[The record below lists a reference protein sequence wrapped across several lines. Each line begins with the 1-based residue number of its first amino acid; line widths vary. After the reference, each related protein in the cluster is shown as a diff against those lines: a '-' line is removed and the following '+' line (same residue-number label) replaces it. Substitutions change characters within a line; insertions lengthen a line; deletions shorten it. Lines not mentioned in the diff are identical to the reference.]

1 MYPLNIPSFP
11 NVIMPYKSIAVKEEV
26 YNLIKE
32 NARKELRGISNYLE
46 HKLTEGWA

>member
-1 MYPLNIPSFP
+1 
-11 NVIMPYKSIAVKEEV
+11 MPYKSIAVKEEV

-46 HKLTEGWA
+46 HKLTVRNIGKK